1 MQSRITRLKKKIAA
15 LQAHVEMIHDQLYD
29 VKAELAEELND
40 EFVEMEMRLVALAER
55 MQFKRLHQSEFE
67 EAQ

>member
-1 MQSRITRLKKKIAA
+1 MNRTQLKKKIAA
-15 LQAHVEMIHDQLYD
+15 LQAHVETIHDQLHD